1 MDAKIERLC
10 ASEVPGDTQ
19 RNLRVAPDYTGQTF
33 KHLLVPVWVLSYNYG
48 SKSFQV
54 IINGYTGSI
63 AGQHPLS
70 WVKIALA
77 VLAALIV
84 VLIILS
90 LASGQR

>member
-1 MDAKIERLC
+1 
-10 ASEVPGDTQ
+10 
-19 RNLRVAPDYTGQTF
+19 
-33 KHLLVPVWVLSYNYG
+33 VPVWVLSYNYG